1 MNHPCTFEVFVMIW
15 FAVSVALAVIGNV
28 IFLIWLVCK
37 GAELSF
43 FWAGTPGYLDNVYV
57 KWCRTRGQS
66 PNRWLLIFRVV
77 SIISA
82 LIAGIFFILISQ
94 SGSRVIISK

>member
-15 FAVSVALAVIGNV
+15 FAVSVALAVIGN
-28 IFLIWLVCK
+28 